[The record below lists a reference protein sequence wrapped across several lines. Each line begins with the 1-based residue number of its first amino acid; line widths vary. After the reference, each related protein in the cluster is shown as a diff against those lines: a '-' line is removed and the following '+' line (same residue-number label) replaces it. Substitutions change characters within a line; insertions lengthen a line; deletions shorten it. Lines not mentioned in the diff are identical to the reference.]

1 MSVRKILSELFGG
14 NPADAPSRE
23 AEAAPSPEMLE
34 STDTGARILVEI
46 DHRER
51 AGGFVEA
58 VEAHADR
65 LDVRVVT
72 LPIGDAIVGGLIAIE
87 RKRTDDFV
95 ASLMDGRLFHQAAA
109 LAESFRERAI
119 IVEGDFSAEVL
130 CGMESNSVR
139 GAMMSLQFDWGI
151 HVFRARDVRES
162 SIYVLLAAER
172 TARRKGARG
181 RPASHAMKVSK
192 DELASGG
199 GVEEMLLALPGIGPD
214 RAANIAAAYP
224 TFPQLMQAS
233 ARDLA
238 QIEGVGP
245 TTAGRL
251 YGLLHGK
258 KVAAE

>member
-1 MSVRKILSELFGG
+1 MFGEKPSA
-14 NPADAPSRE
+14 PAKPTGVDSTPSIPTSDL
-23 AEAAPSPEMLE
+23 AQ
-34 STDTGARILVEI
+34 GARIVVEI

-51 AGGFVEA
+51 AGGFVEG

-65 LDVRVVT
+65 LDVRIVT
-72 LPIGDAIVGGLIAIE
+72 LPIADVVVAGVIAFE

-95 ASLMDGRLFHQAAA
+95 SSLKDGRLFHQAAS

-119 IVEGDFSAEVL
+119 IVEGDFSPEIL
-130 CGMESNSVR
+130 GGMDSNAIR

-151 HVFRARDVRES
+151 HLFRARDVRES
-162 SIYVLLAAER
+162 AAYVLLAAER
-172 TARRKGARG
+172 SARRKGSRN
-181 RPASHAMKVSK
+181 RASAVGPKIAK
-192 DELASGG
+192 DDLVRGG

-214 RAANIAAAYP
+214 RAANIAAQYP
-224 TFPQLMQAS
+224 TFPQLMAAS

-251 YGLLHGK
+251 HGLLHQG
-258 KVAAE
+258 E